1 MATASGMD
9 YRQAF
14 SVKMK
19 SEGID
24 PAVIKTFLHF
34 YGQVLS
40 GETGLVSD
48 KELQPLQDA
57 DIEHWQNLATY
68 AKKGGKAL
76 HRAVRIVL
84 NGGLGTSMGLTG
96 PKSLLGARDGHSF
109 LDIIL
114 SQSQEDQ
121 VPLCLMNSFSTDE
134 ETRSEL
140 TRLEASPLPH
150 LFTQNKFPKI
160 LQETLAPAAW
170 QKTPQTEWNPP
181 GHGDVYISLYT
192 SGLLEK
198 LLAQGIEYAF
208 ISNSDNLGASLDHSL
223 LGYFAEKNC
232 PFMMEVAQ
240 RRPSDAKGGHLA
252 RHESGRLMLREIAQ
266 CPIEEL
272 DAFQDIC
279 KYRFFNTNNIWV
291 NLTYLQALISKDGTI
306 RLPIILNAKHLD
318 PRDEESPNVLQI
330 ETAMGAAISLFKGAG
345 AVAVPRGRFLPVKTC
360 NDLLALRSDRFLLQ
374 PDKRL
379 ILNPNNETDTIRIQ
393 LDPAYYGKIEKF
405 DERFSKGPPSLLA
418 CEGLT
423 VRGDVYFES
432 DITIKGCVIITNSQP
447 YPVVIPKGT
456 VIERDLTF

>member
-1 MATASGMD
+1 MAMASGID

-14 SVKMK
+14 STKMS
-19 SEGID
+19 SEGIA
-24 PAVIKTFLHF
+24 PAVVQTFLHF
-34 YGQVLS
+34 YDQVLS
-40 GETGLVSD
+40 GETGMISD
-48 KELQPLQDA
+48 KELQPLQEA
-57 DIEHWQNLATY
+57 DVEHWQNLTGY
-68 AKKGGKAL
+68 AKKGKKAL
-76 HRAVRIVL
+76 HKAVRIVL

-96 PKSLLGARDGHSF
+96 PKSLLSAKDGHSF

-114 SQSQEDQ
+114 SQSHDDQ
-121 VPLCLMNSFSTDE
+121 VPLCLMNSFSTND

-140 TRLEASPLPH
+140 TRLGASPVPH
-150 LFTQNKFPKI
+150 LFIQNKFPKI
-160 LQETLAPAAW
+160 LQENLAPALW
-170 QKTPQTEWNPP
+170 PITPQIEWNPP

-208 ISNSDNLGASLDHSL
+208 ISNSDNLGASLDHSI
-223 LGYFAEKNC
+223 LGYFAEKKF

-266 CPIEEL
+266 CPAEEL
-272 DAFQDIC
+272 DAFQDIQ

-291 NLTYLQALISKDGTI
+291 NLSYLQELISKDGTI
-306 RLPIILNAKHLD
+306 RLPIILNNKYLD
-318 PRDEESPNVLQI
+318 PRDEDSPKVLQI
-330 ETAMGAAISLFKGAG
+330 ETAMGAAISLFNGAG
-345 AVAVPRGRFLPVKTC
+345 AVTVPRGRFLPVKTC

-379 ILNPNNETDTIRIQ
+379 LLNPKNETDTIRIQ
-393 LDPAYYGKIEKF
+393 LDPAYYRKIDQF

-418 CEGLT
+418 CEWLT

-432 DITIKGCVIITNSQP
+432 DVTVKGCVIITNAQP
-447 YPVVIPKGT
+447 YPVVIPKGA